1 MSFFSSLVSSVSAK
15 FGSNRSEED
24 ESLSRFVAGIAND
37 MKLTL
42 RARDEGLAIQTIS
55 WEDTARVKG
64 SCWGPNISDMTLRL
78 AGGRSTSGACLPM
91 IRYANFND
99 RTADLPIDSFKV
111 TVGNESSGSSLK
123 RISLKEYLQNIGEY
137 VKTSSGASCPSMYC
151 EEKDKNILTS
161 AQFCVLPLA
170 EGTTEFNVCLYN
182 YQSYASDPAVLVL
195 VCSQKGTSAQAVF
208 SGTTELYF
216 NTAGEAA
223 NYVAERLKDER
234 KRLGKNLDAKMDVD
248 EQERNCL
255 FIVQIPLEQKP
266 RARTRGIGFG
276 AESMSYYSQ
285 KECLQSDSAF
295 TLTEIDSVIEN
306 MDCKSEQLECQ
317 SATFTRK
324 SATTGRAKK
333 GRGMDRAVLSVSKTH
348 SKFEGIKDYTLKRDT
363 RFPIR
368 LTFQFYL
375 ATDEKDIP
383 EPLWKEM
390 KETIDGVYSKSV
402 AVGSLVTQLNTGRTT
417 EWDASGEHKA
427 SEFTKTLPTDTSS
440 ANPMFSFLP

>member
-1 MSFFSSLVSSVSAK
+1 MSFFNSLVSSVKSK
-15 FGSNRSEED
+15 FSSNRSAED
-24 ESLSRFVAGIAND
+24 EKLSSFVAGIAND
-37 MKLTL
+37 MQLTL

-55 WEDTARVKG
+55 WEDSARYKG
-64 SCWGPNISDMTLRL
+64 SCWGPNISDMTLKL
-78 AGGRSTSGACLPM
+78 SGSGSCLPM

-111 TVGNESSGSSLK
+111 TVGNESSGASLK
-123 RISLKEYLQNIGEY
+123 RIPLKEYLQNIGEY
-137 VKTSSGASCPSMYC
+137 VKTSSGTPCPSMYC
-151 EEKDKNILTS
+151 EEKDKNVLTS

-170 EGTTEFNVCLYN
+170 EGTTEFNVSLYN
-182 YQSYASDPAVLVL
+182 YQSFASDPAVLVL

-234 KRLGKNLDAKMDVD
+234 KRLGKDVDAKMDSD

-266 RARTRGIGFG
+266 RARTRGFG
-276 AESMSYYSQ
+276 LESMSYSVKEQCLTTDLLECYS
-285 KECLQSDSAF
+285 EPI
-295 TLTEIDSVIEN
+295 LTEISAE
-306 MDCKSEQLECQ
+306 LECHA
-317 SATFTRK
+317 ATFTRK
-324 SATTGRAKK
+324 SATTKKAK
-333 GRGMDRAVLSVSKTH
+333 GRGMDRAVISVGKTH

-375 ATDEKDIP
+375 TTDEQDVP

-390 KETIDGVYSKSV
+390 KQNIDGVYSKSA
-402 AVGSLVTQLNTGRTT
+402 AVGSLVTQLDTGRTT

-427 SEFTKTLPTDTSS
+427 SEFTKTLPANTSS
-440 ANPMFSFLP
+440 ANPMFSFN

>member
-1 MSFFSSLVSSVSAK
+1 MSFFDSLVSSVKSK
-15 FGSNRSEED
+15 FSSNRTAED
-24 ESLSRFVAGIAND
+24 EKLSRFVIGIAND
-37 MKLTL
+37 MQLTL

-55 WEDTARVKG
+55 WEDSARYKG

-78 AGGRSTSGACLPM
+78 AGEKNNYNSCLPM

-111 TVGNESSGSSLK
+111 TVGNESSGASLK
-123 RISLKEYLQNIGEY
+123 RIPLKEYLQNIGEY

-151 EEKDKNILTS
+151 EEKDKNVLTS

-170 EGTTEFNVCLYN
+170 EGTTEFNVSLYN
-182 YQSYASDPAVLVL
+182 YQSIASDPAVLVL

-216 NTAGEAA
+216 NTAGDAA

-234 KRLGKNLDAKMDVD
+234 KRLGKDVDAKMDAD

-266 RARTRGIGFG
+266 RARTLGYGL
-276 AESMSYYSQ
+276 ESMSYNQEQCFGSELLQCYS
-285 KECLQSDSAF
+285 EPI
-295 TLTEIDSVIEN
+295 LTEISAD
-306 MDCKSEQLECQ
+306 LECQ
-317 SATFTRK
+317 SATFTLK
-324 SATTGRAKK
+324 SATTRKAK
-333 GRGMDRAVLSVSKTH
+333 GRGMDRAVISVGKTH
-348 SKFEGIKDYTLKRDT
+348 SKFEGIKNHTLKRDT

-375 ATDEKDIP
+375 TTDEQDVP

-390 KETIDGVYSKSV
+390 KQNIDGVYSKST
-402 AVGSLVTQLNTGRTT
+402 AVGSLVTQLDTGRTT

-427 SEFTKTLPTDTSS
+427 SEFNKTLPPNTSS
-440 ANPMFSFLP
+440 VNPMFSFSP